1 MWITPITDRTQLD
14 VFNKTSK
21 GYLNISDLNR
31 IEENIKTLSIILH
44 IELNTQTWDYETLIT
59 KTRMQNILNNID
71 AIKNAWQIKG
81 IEDTP
86 SLPINNI
93 DKVNTIEKILLNI
106 YESKRANEK
115 TYIYC
120 GYGYCGQEIG
130 VI

>member
-115 TYIYC
+115 AYIYC